1 MKKYRIPALLLSL
14 VLMLNLLALPAAALE
29 EPELQCTNAI
39 LVDANYGEVLYAKKA
54 DEKAYPASHHQ
65 GDDRPAGTG
74 GHRQRQTEEGPAD
87 HRRPT
92 TRRTCPQASTAN

>member
-39 LVDANYGEVLYAKKA
+39 LDVYKR
-54 DEKAYPASHHQ
+54 Q
-65 GDDRPAGTG
+65 GLGCRPRSL
-74 GHRQRQTEEGPAD
+74 HRCPPESGSGPAVPD
-87 HRRPT
+87 RRW
-92 TRRTCPQASTAN
+92 RFCSKS